1 MKGLQKIIL
10 LFCFSVFV
18 CSCVPKTDKFKE
30 IGKVPDIFPDYSN
43 VTIPCNI
50 APLNFRIEKEHNKAV
65 LEIKG
70 EGKSLKIASPNGSFT
85 IPQKKWEKLLQINK
99 GKSLVFTVFKKNK
112 EGWGKYDPFTI
123 YVSTDSIDAYLAYR
137 LIEPGYKL
145 WSEMGIYQRNLESF
159 NQSPI
164 YENKSTG
171 HNCVNC
177 HSFRMNNPNEM
188 TFHMRGYNVG
198 TMLAKDRKIEKL
210 NTQTDS
216 TISKFVYPYWH
227 PTGRFIAFSLNH
239 TEQVFYLHNRNRIEV
254 YDSKSDVAIYDI
266 KTHEV
271 FTSPLLSSETSFETF
286 PNFSPDGKTLFFC
299 TAKPNTVPENSD
311 SVQYSL
317 CALSFD
323 AETQRFG
330 SNVDTLFNA
339 KKLEKSVAFP
349 RVSPDGK
356 HLLFTVADYGCFPIW
371 HKESDLYL
379 YNLKTKK
386 YVNMSNVN
394 SADVDSY
401 HSWSSNSKWFVFSSR
416 RVDGLYTR
424 PFIAHIDENGKTGKA
439 FMLPQKNPAFYDE
452 CMKSYNIP
460 EFIIGPVTTDAY
472 RLANESGTDGIDV
485 NFRSN

>member
-1 MKGLQKIIL
+1 MKGLKKIIL
-10 LFCFSVFV
+10 LFCLSVFV
-18 CSCVPKTDKFKE
+18 CSCVPQTDKFKE
-30 IGKVPDIFPDYSN
+30 TGKFPDIFPDYTN

-50 APLNFRIEKEHNKAV
+50 APLNFRIEKNHKQAV

-70 EGKSLKIASPNGSFT
+70 EGKSLKIASLGGSFT
-85 IPQKKWEKLLQINK
+85 IPQKKWEKLLQVNK
-99 GKSLVFTVFKKNK
+99 GKSLEFTVFAKNK
-112 EGWGKYDPFTI
+112 EGWGKYNPFTI
-123 YVSTDSIDAYLAYR
+123 YVSTDSINAYLAYR

-164 YENKSTG
+164 YENKSTK

-177 HSFRMNNPNEM
+177 HSFRMNNPSEM
-188 TFHMRGYNVG
+188 MFHMRGYNVG
-198 TMLAKDRKIEKL
+198 TMLVKDRKIEKL

-216 TISKFVYPYWH
+216 TISKFVYPCWH
-227 PTGRFIAFSLNH
+227 PSGRFMAFSLNH

-254 YDSKSDVAIYDI
+254 YDAKSDVAVYDT

-286 PNFSPDGKTLFFC
+286 PGFSPDGKTLFFC
-299 TAKPNTVPENSD
+299 TARPNSVPDNSD

-317 CALSFD
+317 CTIAFN

-330 SNVDTLFNA
+330 TKVDTLFNA
-339 KKLEKSVAFP
+339 EKMDKSVAFP

-356 HLLFTVADYGCFPIW
+356 YLLFTAADYGCFPIW
-371 HKESDLYL
+371 HKEADLYL

-452 CMKSYNIP
+452 FMKSYNIP
-460 EFIIGPVTTDAY
+460 ELIVGPVTTGAY
-472 RLANESGTDGIDV
+472 RLASEAGTDGTDV
-485 NFRSN
+485 NFRPN